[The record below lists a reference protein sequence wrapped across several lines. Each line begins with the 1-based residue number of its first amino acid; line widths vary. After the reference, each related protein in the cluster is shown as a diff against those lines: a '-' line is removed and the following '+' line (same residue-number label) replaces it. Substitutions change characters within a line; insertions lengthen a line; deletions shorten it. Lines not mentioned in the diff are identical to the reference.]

1 MHKVYGL
8 QQKIGGQIDKESN
21 GLIKKHGGGG
31 HSEDDQQMM
40 DGEQE
45 FKQELKD
52 VNDYAGEMPN
62 HPLKAYHF
70 YNNQLRKSLMRQPLN
85 V

>member
-1 MHKVYGL
+1 M
-8 QQKIGGQIDKESN
+8 I
-21 GLIKKHGGGG
+21 
-31 HSEDDQQMM
+31 

-70 YNNQLRKSLMRQPLN
+70 YNN
-85 V
+85 